1 MAWDKGELSQSSSVQ
16 WCYRHQV
23 LVTNGDCLVTEA
35 TSVKRPE
42 RFTRMDEEIAH
53 EKLGDEEGT
62 NEKLGEEPRVVH
74 V

>member
-1 MAWDKGELSQSSSVQ
+1 
-16 WCYRHQV
+16 
-23 LVTNGDCLVTEA
+23 
-35 TSVKRPE
+35 
-42 RFTRMDEEIAH
+42 MDEEIAH